1 MKSTKNYEKSANR
14 IYEELYHFFEPER
27 YRDLARNGLLEDNT
41 NTLEKVYTATF
52 SSTQVLEKL
61 KEKEASHCLLFTHH
75 PGAQHEDGKPA
86 VYFSH
91 EEKEYMREHHI
102 SHFNLHL
109 PLDQVNPYAPGVSL
123 ARALGTVPYDSF
135 FEEGGAVMG
144 LYCSGR
150 WTEASMLLEKTER
163 LMGHAC
169 RLYAYGS
176 PKLRDGKFALI
187 AGGAEGTEI
196 YGRMKEAGVNLFLTG
211 VGSETEEWFAPSHEA
226 AKEAGV
232 SILSAGHYSTEQF
245 ALMDICRFFK
255 ERGLPAEFISETPL
269 LNDL

>member
-1 MKSTKNYEKSANR
+1 MKNSRNYEKSAGR
-14 IYEELYHFFEPER
+14 IYEELYRFFKPER
-27 YRDLARNGLLEDNT
+27 YNDLARNGLLEDNT
-41 NTLEKVYTATF
+41 DTVEKVYTAAF

-61 KEKEASHCLLFTHH
+61 RGRGASHCLLFTHH
-75 PGAQHEDGKPA
+75 PGAQHEEGEPA
-86 VYFSH
+86 IYFSPG
-91 EEKEYMREHHI
+91 EKEYMRAHHI

-109 PLDQVNPYAPGVSL
+109 PLDQVNPYSPGVSL
-123 ARALGTVPYDSF
+123 ARALGAVPYDSF

-150 WTEASMLLEKTER
+150 WSGTVMLYKRVER

-169 RLYAYGS
+169 RMYAYGPS
-176 PKLRDGKFALI
+176 ELCDGKFALI

-196 YGRMKEAGVNLFLTG
+196 YGRMKEEGVNLFLTG
-211 VGSETEEWFAPSHEA
+211 VGSEKAEWFAPSHAA
-226 AKEAGV
+226 AKEAGI

-245 ALMDICRFFK
+245 ALIDMCRFFK
-255 ERGLPAEFISETPL
+255 ERGLPAEFIRETPL